1 VLGLGL
7 LASEMFVPGVIV
19 GSVGFIL
26 VLVAIGSSFYQSE
39 TVSGVL
45 MIVITVVAI
54 PAGVMFILPRLSMK
68 VELKREE
75 GFTEGERERGM
86 MGRVGRTVTP
96 LRPVG
101 TAEFD
106 GERISVQAEH
116 GLIDADQ
123 AVTVVRVEGNSV
135 FVRPV
140 NPG

>member
-7 LASEMFVPGVIV
+7 LASEMFVPGAIV

-45 MIVITVVAI
+45 MVLISVVAI

-68 VELKREE
+68 VELKRED
-75 GFTEGERERGM
+75 GLTEGTSERGM
-86 MGRVGRTVTP
+86 MGRVGRTVSP

-106 GERISVQAEH
+106 GERVSVQAEH
-116 GLIDADQ
+116 GLIDAGQ